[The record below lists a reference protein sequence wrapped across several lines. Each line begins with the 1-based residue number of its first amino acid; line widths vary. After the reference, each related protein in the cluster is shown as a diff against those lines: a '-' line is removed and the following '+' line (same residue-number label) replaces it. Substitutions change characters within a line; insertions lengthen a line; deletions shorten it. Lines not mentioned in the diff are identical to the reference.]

1 MAIPT
6 VFDGPIPGQSL
17 TDEPKNAPWEN
28 PAMIADPLEALEFY
42 MKKLGDTEAQEELI
56 DTLDIGVP
64 ISIVADSMLSG
75 GVMNGIHSVD
85 VKLVLKPYI
94 ALQIKSIADV
104 VGVDYKETMADYKDK
119 DEAAQEKRMRTL
131 AAKLEVK
138 VALGKKSNASDP
150 GVVMQEAVVE
160 ELSAEE
166 APKQDVSEDSLSSM
180 VDELPTAGLMSR
192 EV

>member
-6 VFDGPIPGQSL
+6 LFEGPVPGQSL

-28 PAMIADPLEALEFY
+28 PAMYADPLDALEFY
-42 MKKLGDTEAQEELI
+42 MKKLGDVEAQEELI

-64 ISIVADSMLSG
+64 ISIVADSMLSN

-85 VKLVLKPYI
+85 TKLILKPYI
-94 ALQIKSIADV
+94 ALQVKAIADV
-104 VGVDYKETMADYKDK
+104 VGVDYKETMLDYKDK

-131 AAKLEVK
+131 AAKLK
-138 VALGKKSNASDP
+138 VQVGLGKKQDAEDP
-150 GVVMQEAVVE
+150 GVILQEQVVE
-160 ELSAEE
+160 ELSTDAE
-166 APKQDVSEDSLSSM
+166 VNTTEDSFSDVLESA
-180 VDELPTAGLMSR
+180 PTEGLMSR

>member
-6 VFDGPIPGQSL
+6 LFEGPVPGQSL

-28 PAMIADPLEALEFY
+28 PAMYADPLDALEFY
-42 MKKLGDTEAQEELI
+42 MKKLGDVEAQEELI

-64 ISIVADSMLSG
+64 ISIVADSMLST

-85 VKLVLKPYI
+85 TKLILKPYI
-94 ALQIKSIADV
+94 ALQVKAIADV
-104 VGVDYKETMADYKDK
+104 VGVDYKETMLDYKDK

-131 AAKLEVK
+131 AAKLK
-138 VALGKKSNASDP
+138 VQVGLGKKEDAEDP
-150 GVVMQEAVVE
+150 GVILQEQVVE
-160 ELSAEE
+160 ELSTDAE
-166 APKQDVSEDSLSSM
+166 VGTTEDSFSDVLESA
-180 VDELPTAGLMSR
+180 PTEGLMSR

>member
-6 VFDGPIPGQSL
+6 LFEGPVPGQSL

-28 PAMIADPLEALEFY
+28 PAMYADPLDALEFY

-64 ISIVADSMLSG
+64 ISIVADSMLSN

-85 VKLVLKPYI
+85 TKLILKPYI
-94 ALQIKSIADV
+94 ALQVKAIADV
-104 VGVDYKETMADYKDK
+104 VGVDYKETMLDYKDK
-119 DEAAQEKRMRTL
+119 DEAAQDKRMRTL
-131 AAKLEVK
+131 AAKLK
-138 VALGKKSNASDP
+138 VQVGLGKKQDAEDP
-150 GVVMQEAVVE
+150 GVILQEQVVE
-160 ELSAEE
+160 ELSTDAEV
-166 APKQDVSEDSLSSM
+166 DTTEDSFSDVLESA
-180 VDELPTAGLMSR
+180 PTEGLMSR

>member
-6 VFDGPIPGQSL
+6 LFEGPVPGQSL

-28 PAMIADPLEALEFY
+28 PAMYADPLDALEFY
-42 MKKLGDTEAQEELI
+42 MKKLGDVEAQEELI

-64 ISIVADSMLSG
+64 ISIVADSMLSN

-85 VKLVLKPYI
+85 TKLILKPYI
-94 ALQIKSIADV
+94 ALQVKAIADV
-104 VGVDYKETMADYKDK
+104 VGVDYKETMLDYKDK

-131 AAKLEVK
+131 AAKLK
-138 VALGKKSNASDP
+138 VQLGLGKKQDAEDP
-150 GVVMQEAVVE
+150 GVILQEQVVE
-160 ELSAEE
+160 ELSTDAEV
-166 APKQDVSEDSLSSM
+166 DITEDSFSDVLESA
-180 VDELPTAGLMSR
+180 PTEGLMSR

>member
-6 VFDGPIPGQSL
+6 LFEGPVPGQSL

-28 PAMIADPLEALEFY
+28 PAMYADPLDALEFY

-64 ISIVADSMLSG
+64 ISIVADSMLSN

-85 VKLVLKPYI
+85 TKLILKPYI
-94 ALQIKSIADV
+94 ALQVKAIADV
-104 VGVDYKETMADYKDK
+104 VGVDYKETMLDYKDK

-131 AAKLEVK
+131 AAKLK
-138 VALGKKSNASDP
+138 VQVGLGKKQDAEDP
-150 GVVMQEAVVE
+150 GVILQEQVVE
-160 ELSAEE
+160 ELSTDAEV
-166 APKQDVSEDSLSSM
+166 DTTEDSFSDVLESA
-180 VDELPTAGLMSR
+180 PTEGLMSR

>member
-6 VFDGPIPGQSL
+6 LFEGPVPGQSL

-28 PAMIADPLEALEFY
+28 PAMYADPLDALEFY
-42 MKKLGDTEAQEELI
+42 MKKLGDVEAQEELI

-64 ISIVADSMLSG
+64 ISIVADSMLSN

-85 VKLVLKPYI
+85 TKLILKPYI
-94 ALQIKSIADV
+94 ALQVKAIADV
-104 VGVDYKETMADYKDK
+104 VGVDYKETMLDYKDK

-131 AAKLEVK
+131 AAKLK
-138 VALGKKSNASDP
+138 VQVGLGKKQDAEDP
-150 GVVMQEAVVE
+150 GVILQEQVVE
-160 ELSAEE
+160 ELSTDAEV
-166 APKQDVSEDSLSSM
+166 DTTEDSFSDVLESA
-180 VDELPTAGLMSR
+180 PTEGLMSR

>member
-1 MAIPT
+1 
-6 VFDGPIPGQSL
+6 
-17 TDEPKNAPWEN
+17 
-28 PAMIADPLEALEFY
+28 
-42 MKKLGDTEAQEELI
+42 EAQEELI

-138 VALGKKSNASDP
+138 VAMGKKSNASDP

-180 VDELPTAGLMSR
+180 VDELPTA
-192 EV
+192 

>member
-6 VFDGPIPGQSL
+6 LFEGPVPGQSL

-28 PAMIADPLEALEFY
+28 PAMYADPLDALEFY
-42 MKKLGDTEAQEELI
+42 MKKLGDVEAQEELI

-64 ISIVADSMLSG
+64 ISIVADSMLST

-85 VKLVLKPYI
+85 TKLILKPYI
-94 ALQIKSIADV
+94 ALQVKAIADV
-104 VGVDYKETMADYKDK
+104 VGVDYKETMLDYKDR

-131 AAKLEVK
+131 AAKLK
-138 VALGKKSNASDP
+138 VQVGLGKKEDAEDP
-150 GVVMQEAVVE
+150 GVILQEQVVE
-160 ELSAEE
+160 ELSTDAE
-166 APKQDVSEDSLSSM
+166 VGTTEDSFSDVLESA
-180 VDELPTAGLMSR
+180 PTEGLMSR

>member
-6 VFDGPIPGQSL
+6 LFEGPVPGQSL

-28 PAMIADPLEALEFY
+28 PAMYADPLDALEFY
-42 MKKLGDTEAQEELI
+42 MKKLGDVEAQEELI

-64 ISIVADSMLSG
+64 ISIVADSMLSN

-85 VKLVLKPYI
+85 TKLILKPYI
-94 ALQIKSIADV
+94 ALQVKAIADV
-104 VGVDYKETMADYKDK
+104 VGVDYKETMLDYKDK

-131 AAKLEVK
+131 AAKLK
-138 VALGKKSNASDP
+138 VQVCLGKKQDAEDP
-150 GVVMQEAVVE
+150 GVILQEQVVE
-160 ELSAEE
+160 ELSTDAEV
-166 APKQDVSEDSLSSM
+166 DTTEDSFSDVLESA
-180 VDELPTAGLMSR
+180 PTEGLMSR

>member
-6 VFDGPIPGQSL
+6 LFEGPVPGQSL

-28 PAMIADPLEALEFY
+28 PAMYADPLDALEFY
-42 MKKLGDTEAQEELI
+42 MKKLGDVEAQEELI

-64 ISIVADSMLSG
+64 ISIVADSMLSN

-85 VKLVLKPYI
+85 TKLILKPYI
-94 ALQIKSIADV
+94 ALQVKAIADV
-104 VGVDYKETMADYKDK
+104 VGVDYKETMLDYKDK

-131 AAKLEVK
+131 AAKLK
-138 VALGKKSNASDP
+138 VQVGLGKKQDAEDP
-150 GVVMQEAVVE
+150 GVILQEQVVE
-160 ELSAEE
+160 ELSTDAEV
-166 APKQDVSEDSLSSM
+166 DITEDSFSDVLESA
-180 VDELPTAGLMSR
+180 PTEGLMSR